1 MDDVKRALGGNLF
14 FKDVARVEP
23 GKKGFQVG
31 EVLRVYQTPEGYTIA
46 FLRGT
51 DEKTRKMYR
60 DKLDTGRVTYKA
72 APDFTL

>member
-1 MDDVKRALGGNLF
+1 MEDIKRALGGNLF
-14 FKDVARVEP
+14 FKDVSRVEP

-31 EVLRVYQTPEGYTIA
+31 EVMRVYDDKGSYTVA

-51 DEKTRKMYR
+51 DERTRKNYR
-60 DKLDTGRVTYKA
+60 DKLATANIAYKP

>member
-1 MDDVKRALGGNLF
+1 VEDIKRALGSNLF
-14 FKDVARVEP
+14 FKDVGRVEP

-31 EVLRVYQTPEGYTIA
+31 EVMRIYDEKGTYLVA

-51 DEKTRKMYR
+51 DERTRKQYR
-60 DKLDTGRVTYKA
+60 DKLDTANVAYKA